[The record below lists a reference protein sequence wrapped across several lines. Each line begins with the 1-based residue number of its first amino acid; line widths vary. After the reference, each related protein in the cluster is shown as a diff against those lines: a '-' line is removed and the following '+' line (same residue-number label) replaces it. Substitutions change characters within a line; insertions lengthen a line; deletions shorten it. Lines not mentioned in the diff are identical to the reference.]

1 MRECDGFTCN
11 RLERVSFGF
20 GKKIYKDG
28 VKYCKTC
35 SRFLKINEYRCPCCK
50 SNLRCKSHTKRWR
63 NTIQQTR
70 GRIQ

>member
-1 MRECDGFTCN
+1 MRECNGFTCN

-20 GKKIYKDG
+20 GKKIYADG

-35 SRFLKINEYRCPCCK
+35 SRLMKIEGYRCPCCK
-50 SNLRCKSHTKRWR
+50 SSVRSKSHTKRYR
-63 NTIQQTR
+63 NTIQQIR